1 MSIIITT
8 QWNMKKQNK
17 TNKKNYMDWIGDVVM
32 KTYNHRFIQT
42 FNFEI
47 IMYLSVGSVKGRSL
61 QAV

>member
-1 MSIIITT
+1 
-8 QWNMKKQNK
+8 MKKQNK